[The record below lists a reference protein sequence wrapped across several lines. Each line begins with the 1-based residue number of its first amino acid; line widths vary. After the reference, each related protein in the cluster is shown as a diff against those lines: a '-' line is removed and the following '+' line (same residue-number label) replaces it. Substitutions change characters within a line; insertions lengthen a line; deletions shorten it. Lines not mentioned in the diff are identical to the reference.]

1 LRDGLNTIAAKNS
14 SIKLVRGKGLLNS
27 DCCDEEESDLSLG
40 NLFGSDYGLLA
51 NLQHK
56 IRFCSFSYNRRS
68 NYGVLGYSEEG
79 FKCFNNKCTFVT

>member
-1 LRDGLNTIAAKNS
+1 LRDGLNAIAAKNS

-27 DCCDEEESDLSLG
+27 DCCDEEESQTLHWEICLVR
-40 NLFGSDYGLLA
+40 YGLLA

-56 IRFCSFSYNRRS
+56 IRFTSFSYNRRS

-79 FKCFNNKCTFVT
+79 RGGL